1 MGNTGSIVKKRTLV
15 QKTYKPHGFTIPF
28 WRQILKSFIPL
39 LPFTEYVCVCVC
51 IHTYFYSCLFIIRFI
66 VQIPWRKEYSDY
78 QTHQM
83 VCKESYVI
91 PHMKTKHHQQKKTT
105 KETDNI
111 KATKI
116 QQFLCLLQKLLIS
129 GIKLILDT

>member
-51 IHTYFYSCLFIIRFI
+51 VYTHIFTLVCLSLGLLFRYHGGKSTLIIRPTRWYAKR
-66 VQIPWRKEYSDY
+66 V
-78 QTHQM
+78 M
-83 VCKESYVI
+83 
-91 PHMKTKHHQQKKTT
+91 
-105 KETDNI
+105 
-111 KATKI
+111 
-116 QQFLCLLQKLLIS
+116 
-129 GIKLILDT
+129 